1 MISLETKRW
10 FIHQING
17 LILIGVMSL
26 LLAIGSNTF
35 RKDPIPWTDKPRL
48 LKAGDNFPYVP
59 LPTTKMS
66 GDLSYLGLPQD
77 KEMVTIEDIQ
87 ADLLVLEVLN
97 VFCFPCQTQA
107 LSLSKVYKLIEER
120 PELKGKI
127 KILGVALGNT
137 KEVVEGFMND
147 YGLVFP
153 VIPDP
158 TLRVEKIIGPG
169 IHTPFS
175 LFIKRDA
182 SGALRLV
189 AATHNG
195 AIDDP
200 RTIFHGLVS
209 ILKLEPGVI
218 TTANFFEK
226 SQTEY

>member
-1 MISLETKRW
+1 MISFETKRW
-10 FIHQING
+10 LIHQING
-17 LILIGVMSL
+17 LILIGIISF
-26 LLAIGSNTF
+26 LLAIGTNSF
-35 RKDPIPWTDKPRL
+35 RKDPVPWIDKPRL

-59 LPTTKMS
+59 LPTTKIS
-66 GDLSYLGLPQD
+66 GDINYLGLPQN

-107 LSLSKVYKLIEER
+107 LSLNKVYKMIEKR
-120 PELKGKI
+120 PDLKGRI

-137 KEVVEGFMND
+137 KEVLEGFMND

-158 TLRVEKIIGPG
+158 TVRAEKIIGPG

-182 SGALRLV
+182 LGKLRLV

-200 RTIFHGLVS
+200 QKIFHGLVS
-209 ILKLEPGVI
+209 ILDLEPGVA
-218 TTANFFEK
+218 TTDNLF
-226 SQTEY
+226 

>member
-1 MISLETKRW
+1 MITLETKRW
-10 FIHQING
+10 FIHQLNG
-17 LILIGVMSL
+17 LILIVIISF
-26 LLAIGSNTF
+26 LLAIGTNFF
-35 RKDPIPWTDKPRL
+35 RKAPVPWIDKPRL

-59 LPTTKMS
+59 LPITKMS
-66 GDLSYLGLPQD
+66 GNLNYLGLPQD

-97 VFCFPCQTQA
+97 VFCFPCQTQT
-107 LSLSKVYKLIEER
+107 LSLSKVYQMIEER
-120 PELKGKI
+120 PEFKGRI

-158 TLRVEKIIGPG
+158 TVRAEKIIGPG

-175 LFIKRDA
+175 LFIKRDT
-182 SGALRLV
+182 SGKLRLV

-200 RTIFHGLVS
+200 LKIFHGLVS
-209 ILKLEPGVI
+209 IMKMEPGI
-218 TTANFFEK
+218 TTTDNLFE
-226 SQTEY
+226 

>member
-17 LILIGVMSL
+17 LILIVMMSL

-48 LKAGDNFPYVP
+48 LKAGDNHPYIP
-59 LPTTKMS
+59 LPTNKMV

-77 KEMVTIEDIQ
+77 KEMVTIEDVQ

-97 VFCFPCQTQA
+97 AFCFPCQTQA
-107 LSLSKVYKLIEER
+107 LSLSKVYKMIEES
-120 PELKGKI
+120 PGLKGKV

-137 KEVVEGFMND
+137 REVVDGFMDD

-158 TLRVEKIIGPG
+158 SLRSEKIFGPG

-175 LFIKRDA
+175 LFIKRDTQ
-182 SGALRLV
+182 GTLRLV

-200 RTIFHGLVS
+200 QTIFNGIVS

-218 TTANFFEK
+218 TSGNLFEK